1 MRAGGGKQKGA
12 QFEREICVKLSL
24 WLTDGAQ
31 EDVLW
36 RSSMSGGRSTVAH
49 AKGKRMAAQ
58 AGDISAI
65 DPRGHA
71 LIDKFVVECK
81 AYADL
86 NFIGLLRNTGH
97 LVKFWTEVKTQASRY
112 QKMPLMVARQNQY
125 PPVVCLS
132 LEGLKALNVKFN
144 CRLTAPKLNLYL
156 ILLDDFLKHA
166 VKP

>member
-1 MRAGGGKQKGA
+1 MRKGGGKAKGA
-12 QFEREICVKLSL
+12 QFEREVCVKLSL

-31 EDVLW
+31 EDTLW
-36 RSSMSGGRSTVAH
+36 RSAMSGGRSTVAH

-86 NFIGLLRNTGH
+86 NFIGVLRSTGH
-97 LVKFWTEVKTQASRY
+97 LVKFWSEVKTQAARY
-112 QKMPLMVARQNQY
+112 QKLPFMVARQNQY
-125 PPVVCLS
+125 PVVVCLS
-132 LEGLKALNVKFN
+132 REGLKELNVKLK
-144 CRLTAPKLNLYL
+144 CSLTAPRLNLYL